1 MPGKA
6 EREQFNDLYDRAWGT
21 ALAQNPPPVTVP
33 PEWIPTVAE
42 PLTPWPTDPR
52 IPAGAGWIS
61 NVQGPRPFPLVAKVY
76 NFWVERTDDD
86 GIIVYAGSLY
96 DNAAQGTLLIQRLNE
111 FGPIDAEPEIYTAP
125 QQAGGIRIVDAIGER
140 LTLRADD
147 GTLFYFDV
155 LTRQWVNPAPSPST
169 EVPTYDPQAY
179 HATVVAIVATLPT
192 ASPIPGLPPDKTQD
206 RQTNDLW
213 DRAERTAVAMN
224 PPPNPYPT
232 EQVATPAVLTTPE
245 GETPHQVAGA
255 GIIWQEKWSPHFSK
269 LMYTLN
275 QWVEREN
282 QQGNSVLVCAG
293 SKSPR
298 EDPQQGIIGILIQV
312 PNSGTVVSGPDLYL
326 TPLRAGAVQV
336 IDAVGERLTLRADDG
351 TLFYFDVL
359 TRQWVTPDPPP
370 GPSPIPSSL
379 PPTP

>member
-1 MPGKA
+1 MRVLPTATLNPNSMPGKA

-155 LTRQWVNPAPSPST
+155 LTRQWVGTPPSPAPSP
-169 EVPTYDPQAY
+169 PTHTPGRRPA
-179 HATVVAIVATLPT
+179 APTFTPVIGMLP
-192 ASPIPGLPPDKTQD
+192 GCLPFG
-206 RQTNDLW
+206 N
-213 DRAERTAVAMN
+213 
-224 PPPNPYPT
+224 
-232 EQVATPAVLTTPE
+232 
-245 GETPHQVAGA
+245 GA
-255 GIIWQEKWSPHFSK
+255 GIPYNCWQGLVNGQLLILKAGVGGYGHDQTQGFV
-269 LMYTLN
+269 
-275 QWVEREN
+275 WVNTPE
-282 QQGNSVLVCAG
+282 Q
-293 SKSPR
+293 R
-298 EDPQQGIIGILIQV
+298 EDGSDIYFTPQQIGPVKIVSVNGLIFTLAPAEPGFPPV
-312 PNSGTVVSGPDLYL
+312 TFVFDL
-326 TPLRAGAVQV
+326 A
-336 IDAVGERLTLRADDG
+336 
-351 TLFYFDVL
+351 
-359 TRQWVTPDPPP
+359 TRQWVTP
-370 GPSPIPSSL
+370 GPTPVPSL
-379 PPTP
+379 PPSPGP